1 MPLLYGVVCCV
12 ALFFPYQSF
21 ASELC
26 AARECGNGRVLGVI
40 ADGHCGDFGSF
51 TIIDCDGKV
60 HRIEVCSTPKVIDER
75 ISSNSSSRQ
84 ATFAIYTMSLDDV
97 MNSSQSEPFTT
108 AAVAKMVNKMFDK
121 AEAKSYGLP
130 DANVFTK
137 QMAIYTKNNAS
148 RATYHDAVSAAKYF
162 LRIISNSG
170 LSKEEQRS
178 IEEKFLPS
186 LLRGDIKQEESSSK
200 SLANLRPELKAV
212 AQYFMEGNRTSG
224 QQWKAKVNEED
235 GSVELSNGEINSV
248 KLPIENRRI
257 SVKDQSVAVYPNP
270 VHSQTT
276 LKFTTPLD
284 ETTVVTV
291 QNSLGF
297 VVKEQQIG
305 KGSMVASIDLSEVN
319 SGVYYIQYKRGN
331 RYYQQPITVQ
341 H

>member
-12 ALFFPYQSF
+12 ALFLPYQSF

-26 AARECGNGRVLGVI
+26 AVFNCGNGRVFGII
-40 ADGHCGDFGSF
+40 ADGSCDSKGNF
-51 TIIDCDGKV
+51 TVIDCSGKV
-60 HRIEVCSTPKVIDER
+60 HYVEVCSVPKRVDER
-75 ISSNSSSRQ
+75 TSSNSDGRQ
-84 ATFAIYTMSLDDV
+84 AAFAIYTTSINDV
-97 MNSSQSEPFTT
+97 MNSSQTETLTPASVARVFGKAFGQPELQSFT
-108 AAVAKMVNKMFDK
+108 
-121 AEAKSYGLP
+121 LP
-130 DANVFTK
+130 NADVFTRR
-137 QMAIYTKNNAS
+137 MADYKKNNANK
-148 RATYHDAVSAAKYF
+148 ATYYDMTSAVKYVLQIIADA
-162 LRIISNSG
+162 G
-170 LSKEEQRS
+170 LDRDTQKS
-178 IEEKFLPS
+178 IEEKCLAFLFQ
-186 LLRGDIKQEESSSK
+186 GNVKQEVVSPK

-248 KLPIENRRI
+248 KLPMENRRI